1 MVSALACALFG
12 ILTLVSGVHLYWGF
26 GGLWPAKSELELART
41 VVGANGIETMPSAAL
56 TVVVAVLIF
65 AASLLP
71 LAWTHL
77 LPLPDLVPSVLVFA
91 GMIALTGV
99 FLLRGLI
106 GFTPYFAKMNAEE
119 PFRTLDRKYFSPLC
133 LILGIGFLALTI
145 V

>member
-1 MVSALACALFG
+1 MLSALACTLFG

-41 VVGANGIETMPSAAL
+41 VVGANGIETMPSAPL
-56 TVVVAVLIF
+56 TIVVAVLIF
-65 AASLLP
+65 AAGVFPVASANLLP
-71 LAWTHL
+71 MPTFI
-77 LPLPDLVPSVLVFA
+77 PSVLVFF
-91 GMIALTGV
+91 GMIALTAI

-133 LILGIGFLALTI
+133 LIIGIGFLALTI